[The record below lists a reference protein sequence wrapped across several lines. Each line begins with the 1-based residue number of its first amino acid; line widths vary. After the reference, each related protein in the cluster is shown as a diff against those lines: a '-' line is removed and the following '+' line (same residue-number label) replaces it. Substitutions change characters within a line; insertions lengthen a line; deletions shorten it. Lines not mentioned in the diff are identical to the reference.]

1 MNRTVFYRA
10 LIACLLIASAT
21 GCFPASTETPE
32 ATLVHPTPTQEKP
45 TPVIEGTPLPFETIE
60 KSQYGGGVPGGL
72 STKDQPRLD
81 VYQQTADIPAIEAI
95 ISQNALEILRQ
106 LDFQSHIAVG
116 VFQGWKPTNGYGVD
130 ILAVTR
136 MGERI
141 SVYADLITPEPRTVT
156 SDVVTAPYQLI
167 KLERAGLA
175 GSQIFE
181 LIVEET
187 IIQRVE
193 VTIQ

>member
-1 MNRTVFYRA
+1 MNRTVFHKA
-10 LIACLLIASAT
+10 LIACLLISSTT
-21 GCFPASTETPE
+21 GCLPAPTETPE
-32 ATLVHPTPTQEKP
+32 ATLARSTPTQEKP

-116 VFQGWKPTNGYGVD
+116 VFQGWKPSSGYGVD
-130 ILAVTR
+130 IVTVAR
-136 MGERI
+136 MGMRI
-141 SVYADLITPEPRTVT
+141 SIYAELIEPEPGIVV
-156 SDVVTAPYQLI
+156 SDVMTAPYQLI
-167 KLERAGLA
+167 KLDREGLS
-175 GSQIFE
+175 GSRIFE

-187 IIQRVE
+187 TIQQVE
-193 VTIQ
+193 VTID